1 MLHSLLQSPFDR
13 REMLRLMAGASTG
26 AAFTTSI
33 GAGAGAALLGGA
45 LLPTDAAHAAGIAS
59 RHTGPVPKGFDPL
72 SPEQNL
78 EIYMR
83 MTRSLDPKA
92 TTVGWFGGR
101 VFSVIG
107 DKEIIR
113 PLFDVEGF
121 GIGRSEKQA
130 DGSYRALW
138 REVGYYKDLATGKIL
153 ETWDN
158 PLLGGERC
166 EVYPINNDPVNAV
179 LRSEFTLGFGATK
192 DQTTQKIQFLLPW
205 HFVGSN
211 AMSAFDV
218 NLDWK
223 SPLDPAVWK
232 RESPGERV
240 RVSEYQQWRVD
251 ANELVDRSVPS
262 LKPYG
267 SWNRVAT
274 WLPWMLMGQKPGHL
288 FYRSHTL
295 KLNRVEDLPPDVLAY
310 TEKRFPK
317 YLTAPDKWVEPNVS
331 SFEMFARDRKP
342 KA

>member
-1 MLHSLLQSPFDR
+1 MLNALLQPDFDR
-13 REMLRLMAGASTG
+13 RGVLKLLAAGVP
-26 AAFTTSI
+26 AALATTSL
-33 GAGAGAALLGGA
+33 GTAAAATSASGGRF
-45 LLPTDAAHAAGIAS
+45 DS
-59 RHTGPVPKGFDPL
+59 QSPVD
-72 SPEQNL
+72 NL
-78 EIYMR
+78 RAYIR
-83 MTRSLDPKA
+83 MTRSLDPTA

-107 DKEIIR
+107 DSEIIK

-121 GIGRSEKQA
+121 GIGRTEPQA
-130 DGSYRALW
+130 DGSYRCLW
-138 REVGYYKDLATGKIL
+138 REVGYYKDLATGKIM
-153 ETWDN
+153 ETWNN
-158 PLLGGERC
+158 PMLGEQV

-179 LRSEFTLGFGATK
+179 LKPEFTLGFNATK
-192 DQTTQKIQFLLPW
+192 DQHAPTIKFLMPW
-205 HFVGSN
+205 HFVGPN

-223 SPLDPAVWK
+223 SPLDPKVWK

-251 ANELVDRSVPS
+251 RKELEDQGSPS

-274 WLPWMLMGQKPGHL
+274 WLPWMLMGQRPGHL

-295 KLNRVEDLPPDVLAY
+295 KLDRVEDLPKDILAY

-317 YLTAPDKWVEPNVS
+317 YLTAQREWVEPNVS
-331 SFEMFARDRKP
+331 SFEMYARDRKP
-342 KA
+342 LP